1 MKYLTTIILTCLL
14 ASVAMAQA
22 IAPKRF
28 TSNVDVVLIG
38 GQSNG
43 ENFFK
48 SSIYGNSPNKN
59 FGQMLADSLEVSEA
73 WTEGQQMLFAQ
84 AGKGVAKRSDLTDWN
99 TESVGEVYDTYM
111 TFLGTATTEQ
121 GQYNYPNYYSIL
133 GKTVRYRLL
142 LWIQGEADAADIPDS
157 EAYYSNCVELF
168 ASIRAS
174 LREPT
179 LPIVIIKL
187 NGDIN
192 RGATS
197 LGNVRTAQDL
207 LAANDPH
214 TWIVDIDDFDANGS
228 DYTSPGNVHYSNTG
242 LQKILDRVLA
252 LCRTSI
258 F

>member
-1 MKYLTTIILTCLL
+1 MRLLTILFLLWGMVATSQTIT
-14 ASVAMAQA
+14 
-22 IAPKRF
+22 PKKF
-28 TSNVDVVLIG
+28 TANVDVILVG

-43 ENFFK
+43 ENFYK

-59 FGQMLADSLEVSEA
+59 FGQMLADSLEVSEGWA
-73 WTEGQQMLFAQ
+73 EGQQMLFAQ
-84 AGKGVAKRSDLTDWN
+84 AGKGVAKRADLTDWN

-133 GKTVRYRLL
+133 GKTVNYRLL
-142 LWIQGEADAADIPDS
+142 LWIQGETDAADIPDS
-157 EAYYSNCVELF
+157 QAYYSNCVELY

-179 LPIVIIKL
+179 LPIIIIKL
-187 NGDIN
+187 NDDID

-197 LGNVRTAQDL
+197 LANVRAAQDL
-207 LAANDPH
+207 LAANDPY
-214 TWIVDIDDFDANGS
+214 TWVIDIDDFDANGA
-228 DYTSPGNVHYSNTG
+228 DYTSPGNVHYSNSG
-242 LQKILDRVLA
+242 LQKIFDRVLA
-252 LCRTSI
+252 LCRASI